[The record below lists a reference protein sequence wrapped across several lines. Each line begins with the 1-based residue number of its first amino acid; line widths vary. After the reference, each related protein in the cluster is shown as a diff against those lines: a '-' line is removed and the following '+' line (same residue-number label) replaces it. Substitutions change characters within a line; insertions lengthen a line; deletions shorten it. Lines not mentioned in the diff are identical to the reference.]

1 MPPHEISLDFETASR
16 ADLKR
21 VGTARYARDPST
33 RVLCYSVKYHC
44 SGQRQRDQ
52 IDPLLGRYD
61 LRTPQWAKDAAEGR
75 CLIHAYNAAFEWW
88 ILNEVCTRMGWP
100 RIPASAMRCTLARAR
115 YWGYSGSL
123 EETSGVFG
131 GPPKDMQGYKLM
143 LKMSKPRKAS
153 KTRAESW
160 WFEDDPSLLTH
171 LASYCKDDVEAEHF
185 IASKLPPLP
194 PGEQRV
200 FELDL
205 RMNAAG
211 LRVDTT
217 LVDELRQATVREK
230 ARQDELLNTTTQ
242 GAVPKTTQVA
252 RLVDWASDTLGEEI
266 ESLDK
271 EALGGLLARDD
282 IPESLRTAL
291 NCRRIASKSSTAK
304 LGKIMEAL
312 GPGDDRVRG
321 LLQYYGAARTGRWA
335 GRIVQPQNL
344 PRGAVKGPICA
355 ADRIVLGM
363 DTPEGVAIES
373 DSDVM
378 TVASGL
384 IRACLIPDDYE
395 DGGVFLAPDYGQI
408 EARVIAWLA
417 GQDDILVVFARGD
430 DVYVYTATNIGSDN
444 RQLGKVCLAG
454 DTLVL
459 VKDNANKVIAKPIR
473 EVTTE
478 HQVWDGEAWVC
489 HEGLLFQGIKPA
501 VELDGVRLTP
511 EHKISCGK
519 TWVEAGQAAQ
529 DAATLSRALA
539 SGSESLRSLVS
550 WSESGAGCSGS
561 WSGALVA
568 HLNTALPPTALPPGA
583 ARDATSAPLAA
594 LTKADGKNTSTIKMW
609 CRIRNTALACST
621 ALRQFT
627 HGARTQTAS
636 LTRTMG
642 VEAYGSGVAGALPTP
657 GARLAALDA
666 ALSSNTWSVSMAGIS
681 PIWSWIG
688 STTTEATNPET
699 CASSPAGSTTET
711 GGRRATC
718 KRKSTASALR
728 LPVYDLANAG
738 PNRRFTV
745 LTDSGALVVSNC
757 VLGLGFG
764 MGPGAFIDAAKV
776 MGGLELEPVYAENT
790 VSAWREANSEIVAF
804 WYELEDAAWSVLTHK
819 GNLGS
824 IPVGAG
830 RVHVERARNKIDGK
844 SVDMH
849 IVLPSGR
856 RLVYP
861 RLRRAPHPA
870 HGRESLCYDGL
881 NPVTGKFAKVF
892 TYSGKLA
899 ENVTQAVARDV
910 MALALLR
917 LDEWGRLG
925 TPRLTVHDEAILNV
939 PGKDVRSGSLRGL
952 ARDVE
957 RVMLFDH
964 PTSPMPKWLD
974 GLPLKVEADVKRRYA
989 K

>member
-1 MPPHEISLDFETASR
+1 MATPYEISLDFETSSR

-33 RVLCYSVKYHC
+33 RVLCYSIKDHHVGIMSHDVVTPELDDYH
-44 SGQRQRDQ
+44 
-52 IDPLLGRYD
+52 LT
-61 LRTPQWAKDAAEGR
+61 TPRWAFDAAKGK

-88 ILNEVCTRMGWP
+88 MLNEVCTRMGWP
-100 RIPASAMRCTLARAR
+100 AIPASAMRCTLARAR
-115 YWGYSGSL
+115 YWGYSGTL
-123 EETSGVFG
+123 DETSRVFG
-131 GPPKDMQGYKLM
+131 GPPKNMAGHKLM
-143 LKMSKPRKAS
+143 MKVSKPRRATTK
-153 KTRAESW
+153 RAESW
-160 WFEDDPSLLTH
+160 WYEDEPQLLDD
-171 LASYCKDDVEAEHF
+171 LVDYCDDDVEAEHY

-194 PGEQRV
+194 SFEQRV

-211 LRVDTT
+211 LRVDTD
-217 LVDELRQATVREK
+217 LVEELRQATIREK
-230 ARQDELLNTTTQ
+230 ERQDARIERATG
-242 GAVPKTTQVA
+242 GAVTKTTQVA
-252 RLVDWASDTLGEEI
+252 RLTSWAGDRLGEAV

-271 EALGGLLARDD
+271 EALAELLGRAKDAKD
-282 IPESLRTAL
+282 QELWDAL
-291 NCRRIASKSSTAK
+291 DARRIASKSSTAK
-304 LGKIMEAL
+304 LGKIQEAL

-344 PRGAVKGPICA
+344 PRGVVKGPIGS
-355 ADRIVLGM
+355 ADQIVMGLSSVE
-363 DTPEGVAIES
+363 DVAR
-373 DSDVM
+373 DSGTDVM

-384 IRACLIPDDYE
+384 IRTCLVPDEAE

-417 GQDDILVVFARGD
+417 GQDDILVIFARGD
-430 DVYVYTATNIGSDN
+430 DVYVYTAKNIGSDN
-444 RQLGKVCLAG
+444 RQLGKVCLSG

-459 VKDNANKVIAKPIR
+459 VKDSANNVIAKPIR
-473 EVTTE
+473 DVTTE
-478 HQVWDGEAWVC
+478 HRVWDGETWVC
-489 HEGLLFQGIKPA
+489 HEGLIFQGIKPA

-529 DAATLSRALA
+529 DDAILSRALA

-561 WSGALVA
+561 WSDALVA
-568 HLNTALPPTALPPGA
+568 HLNTALTPTASPSGA
-583 ARDATSAPLAA
+583 ARAATSAPLAA
-594 LTKADGKNTSTIKMW
+594 LTKPSGKNTSTTGMR

-621 ALRQFT
+621 ALQQFT

-642 VEAYGSGVAGALPTP
+642 VEAYGSGVAGVLPTP
-657 GARLAALDA
+657 GARLAAPDA
-666 ALSSNTWSVSMAGIS
+666 ALSSNTWSALMAGIS
-681 PIWSWIG
+681 PTWSWIG

-711 GGRRATC
+711 GGRRATF
-718 KRKSTASALR
+718 KVKSTASALR

-764 MGPGAFIDAAKV
+764 MGAGAFIDAARV
-776 MGGLELEPVYAENT
+776 MGGLELDERFAADT
-790 VSAWREANSEIVAF
+790 VSAWRDANSEIVAF
-804 WYELEDAAWSVLTHK
+804 WYELEDAAWRVLTQR
-819 GNLGS
+819 GPLGW

-830 RVHVERARNKIDGK
+830 RVHVGRARNKIDGK
-844 SVDMH
+844 SIDMN
-849 IVLPSGR
+849 IRLPSGR
-856 RLVYP
+856 VLVYP
-861 RLRRAPHPA
+861 RLRRTKHPS

-881 NPVTGKFAKVF
+881 NPVTGKFSNVF

-910 MALALLR
+910 MALALVR
-917 LDEWGRLG
+917 LDDWGRLG
-925 TPRLTVHDEAILNV
+925 VPRLTVHDEAILNV
-939 PGKDVRSGSLRGL
+939 PASKDL
-952 ARDVE
+952 ARVQRAVE
-957 RVMLFDH
+957 EVMLFEDGMGK
-964 PTSPMPKWLD
+964 PRWLD